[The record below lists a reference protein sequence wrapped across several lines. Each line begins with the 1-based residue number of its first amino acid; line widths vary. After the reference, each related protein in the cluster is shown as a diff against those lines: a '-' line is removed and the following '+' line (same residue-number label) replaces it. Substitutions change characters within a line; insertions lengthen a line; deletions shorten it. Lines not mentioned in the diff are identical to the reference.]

1 MIFTSKNIE
10 IVPNCTHRMPF
21 NSFVRQIE
29 IPGDSHPLERFTIE
43 ILPNWLIVSTELMII
58 GSSGPLLSSTSLL
71 ILLIIS
77 LLRDDDVIESFERI
91 GSCRVLVIYQV
102 LLLQFEI
109 ELILPIGF
117 NRHVSYPE

>member
-1 MIFTSKNIE
+1 
-10 IVPNCTHRMPF
+10 
-21 NSFVRQIE
+21 
-29 IPGDSHPLERFTIE
+29 
-43 ILPNWLIVSTELMII
+43 MII

-71 ILLIIS
+71 ILLVIS